1 MNEQLRKEIEMQRH
15 YAMLMYRYRRL
26 HNLPYR
32 RLRYNLFKDLHIEQ
46 ICNFF
51 GRTLKTKYKQL

>member
-15 YAMLMYRYRRL
+15 YDMLMYRYRRL
-26 HNLPYR
+26 HNFPYR
-32 RLRYNLFKDLHIEQ
+32 RLRYNLFKVEQ